1 MWLADCD
8 QVDILPATASRRG
21 AAAEGLRQP
30 EGRQDTSLLP
40 LRIQGALMP
49 LGHWLSLD
57 LAEVTC
63 AKGLESCVVQDP
75 MGVPGGHRRSIEVR
89 CLVILAPEAVAKL

>member
-1 MWLADCD
+1 
-8 QVDILPATASRRG
+8 
-21 AAAEGLRQP
+21 
-30 EGRQDTSLLP
+30 
-40 LRIQGALMP
+40 MP

-89 CLVILAPEAVAKL
+89 CLVILAPEAVEKL